1 MNDTESQPVSFLG
14 TYFDRDVVLRVSRWA
29 DILSWV
35 VVAVYAVDMVLALTV
50 FLLQFARGF
59 WQGMGFTDVLTNLVY
74 LFERPF
80 RGVVYFIALQGIGK
94 VLLILMDMEESLRRS
109 TRK

>member
-1 MNDTESQPVSFLG
+1 MEAQPSRFLG
-14 TYFDRDVVLRVSRWA
+14 TYFDRDTVLKISRWA

-35 VVAVYAVDMVLALTV
+35 VVGVYAFDLLLSLTV

-59 WQGMGFTDVLTNLVY
+59 WQGMGFTDVLTNVIY
-74 LFERPF
+74 IFERPF

-94 VLLILMDMEESLRRS
+94 VLLILMDMEESLRR
-109 TRK
+109 TARK